1 MTAIKKGHSETPEA
15 INSRIQRKF
24 DQVFSDSKKKV
35 GETTGTSNLLMVSD
49 SSPNFSES
57 EMSSSA
63 NKKEDVDSDVIDL
76 DFSFDDGLGD
86 VKSDSSQLIN
96 TSGSSDPKSVSSDD
110 GELDFSLDFDSV
122 DEIVQEKMDTP
133 QVHEQKADELKMNF
147 DIDDEVMGMDLENP
161 TSEFEENTQ
170 KTIVIKP
177 ETLSKVDLETFSLE
191 PEASQA
197 TADQTTSDHMTTEEA
212 RSNIESTIIGI
223 ISPKADAG
231 TSEIDYSKISN
242 QDKTGDFSLDQLS
255 VDDGGDEFTLEVGSN
270 THQSE
275 NGATGEFFVDP
286 LATDEPSMELE
297 SSILDLDM
305 VEPNNVEILSVPVK
319 EEITQIKTPIKEA
332 SLSLYETP
340 KAEGFSRTEMRN
352 DEDSVRV
359 HATIRQL
366 REEREELLGHI
377 KHLKSEQKELE
388 QDNLS
393 LKAGLDEAK
402 IEISILR
409 KRHMVEMEDLKYR
422 LTLSEEKK
430 ALAEEKSRQS
440 ELRREKLEQKV
451 RIDYNQVKLRE
462 KELESK
468 LEMLS
473 MDIDSQVHS
482 RDHKILELRRKIDA
496 LEFNME
502 NASIKEQRS
511 NEDRRKLEDKLN
523 KIMKT
528 LRNSIKN
535 LEEDI
540 DLVQEDIAG
549 TEKN

>member
-15 INSRIQRKF
+15 INSRIQSKF
-24 DQVFSDSKKKV
+24 DQVFSGSEKKV
-35 GETTGTSNLLMVSD
+35 GETTGTSNLLMVTD
-49 SSPNFSES
+49 SSPNISES

-76 DFSFDDGLGD
+76 DFSFDDGLD
-86 VKSDSSQLIN
+86 EVKSGSSQLVN
-96 TSGSSDPKSVSSDD
+96 TSSSSAPKTVSSDE

-122 DEIVQEKMDTP
+122 DEIVQEKMDTL
-133 QVHEQKADELKMNF
+133 QSHEQSADELKMNF
-147 DIDDEVMGMDLENP
+147 DIDDEAMGMDLENP
-161 TSEFEENTQ
+161 SSEFEENTQ

-177 ETLSKVDLETFSLE
+177 GTLSTVDLKSFSLE
-191 PEASQA
+191 QEGSQA
-197 TADQTTSDHMTTEEA
+197 SADQTTSDHMTTEEA

-231 TSEIDYSKISN
+231 TGEIDYSKISN

-255 VDDGGDEFTLEVGSN
+255 LDDGGDEFTLEVGAN
-270 THQSE
+270 TQQAE
-275 NGATGEFFVDP
+275 NGATGEFFIDP

-297 SSILDLDM
+297 SSIVDVDID
-305 VEPNNVEILSVPVK
+305 EPNNIEILSAPVK
-319 EEITQIKTPIKEA
+319 EEITQLKTPIKEA
-332 SLSLYETP
+332 NINLVETP

-352 DEDSVRV
+352 DEDSIRV

-366 REEREELLGHI
+366 REEREELLGQI

-473 MDIDSQVHS
+473 MDIDSQVHG

>member
-24 DQVFSDSKKKV
+24 DQVFSETKKKV
-35 GETTGTSNLLMVSD
+35 GETTGTSNLTIFTD

-76 DFSFDDGLGD
+76 DFSFDDDLD
-86 VKSDSSQLIN
+86 EVKEDSFQTKKISE
-96 TSGSSDPKSVSSDD
+96 TSAPKTVLPDD

-122 DEIVQEKMDTP
+122 DEIVQEKMDP
-133 QVHEQKADELKMNF
+133 PEVQDQKVDELKMDF
-147 DIDDEVMGMDLENP
+147 DIADEVIEGMDLENFS
-161 TSEFEENTQ
+161 SEFEENTQ

-177 ETLSKVDLETFSLE
+177 GTLSKVDLESFSLE
-191 PEASQA
+191 PEVSHA

-231 TSEIDYSKISN
+231 TDEIDYSKISN

-255 VDDGGDEFTLEVGSN
+255 VDDGGDEFTLEIGAN
-270 THQSE
+270 TQQAE
-275 NGATGEFFVDP
+275 NGATGEFFIDP

-297 SSILDLDM
+297 SSVVDM
-305 VEPNNVEILSVPVK
+305 VEPNNVEILSAPVK
-319 EEITQIKTPIKEA
+319 EEITQLKTPIKEA
-332 SLSLYETP
+332 STNLVETP
-340 KAEGFSRTEMRN
+340 KAEGFARAEIRN

-366 REEREELLGHI
+366 REEREDLLGQI

-409 KRHMVEMEDLKYR
+409 KRHMVELEDIKYR